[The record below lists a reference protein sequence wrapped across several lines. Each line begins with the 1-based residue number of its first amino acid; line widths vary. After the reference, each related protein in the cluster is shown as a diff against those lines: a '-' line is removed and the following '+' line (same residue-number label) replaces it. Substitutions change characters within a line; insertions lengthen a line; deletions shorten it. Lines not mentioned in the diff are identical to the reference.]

1 MHQKVMKLIMTIMG
15 ATCYMTFICGEVFTI
30 DNQLLCDGELGIKDC
45 NSHLF
50 EQGGW
55 KIKE

>member
-15 ATCYMTFICGEVFTI
+15 ATCYMTFICGEVSTI
-30 DNQLLCDGELGIKDC
+30 DNQLLGDGELGIKDC

-50 EQGGW
+50 EQGG
-55 KIKE
+55 